1 MNRCEQ
7 RSIPAAGDALPLA
20 FGIVFALAKEALP
33 LGKRS
38 KEPRLKIIPLGGL
51 GKIGKNMTVYEYQN
65 DLIVVD
71 IGSIFPRED
80 MPGVDLV
87 IPDTSYL
94 EHNKEKLRGYFI
106 THGHEDHIG
115 AVPYVLRN
123 LPAPVYG
130 TKLTLALC
138 ENKLKEHRL
147 TGSVPLNVV
156 EPGDAVTAGVFK
168 VEFIHVN
175 HSIPGACALAIHTP
189 VGVIVHTGDFK
200 IDFTPQDG
208 APLNFGRFAELGNQG
223 VLALLADSTNV
234 ERPGYTISEKKVAE
248 TFNSLFAKANGRV
261 IIAMFASNVSRIQS
275 VVDSSVR
282 YGRRVCLVGRSMVNV
297 AKVAIQLGYLNIP
310 EGKLISADDLDRY
323 PDDEITV
330 VTTGSQGEPMSGLS
344 RMAFAEHRK
353 LEIRE
358 SDMVIISAT
367 PIPGNEKSVSRVIN
381 QLFRI
386 GANVI
391 YESLA
396 EVHASGHARQEELKL
411 MHSLVRPKFFIPVHG
426 EYRHLH
432 HHATLARNLGMPYDN
447 VLIPEIGDVIEL
459 DANGLDVTGVVPNGS
474 VLIDG
479 LGIGDVGSVVLRDRK
494 HLSEDGLLIVV
505 MGIDHDLGSVVSG
518 PDIISRGFVYMRQA
532 DELLDGAR
540 EAAKRAIEAF
550 GPIDS
555 TDWNHVKNDV
565 RESVQRYIYDT
576 IKRNPMIL
584 PIIVEI

>member
-1 MNRCEQ
+1 MT
-7 RSIPAAGDALPLA
+7 
-20 FGIVFALAKEALP
+20 KK
-33 LGKRS
+33 GKDI
-38 KEPRLKIIPLGGL
+38 RLKIIPLGGL
-51 GKIGKNMTVYEYQN
+51 GEIGKNLTVFEY
-65 DLIVVD
+65 DRDIVVVD
-71 IGSIFPRED
+71 LGSIFPRED

-87 IPDTSYL
+87 IPDTTYL
-94 EHNKEKLRGYFI
+94 EHNRDKIRGYFI

-138 ENKLKEHRL
+138 EHKLKEHRL
-147 TGSVPLNVV
+147 MGVAPLNVV
-156 EPGDAVTAGVFK
+156 EPGDVIEAGCFK

-189 VGVIVHTGDFK
+189 VGVVVHTGDFK
-200 IDFTPQDG
+200 VDYTPQDG
-208 APLNFGRFAELGNQG
+208 APVDFGRLAELGNQG
-223 VLALLADSTNV
+223 VLALLADSTNA
-234 ERPGYTISEKKVAE
+234 ERQGYTMSERKVAA
-248 TFNSLFAKANGRV
+248 TFNDLFEKAAGRV
-261 IIAMFASNVSRIQS
+261 IIAMFASNVHRIQS
-275 VVDSSVR
+275 VVDSSIR
-282 YGRRVCLVGRSMVNV
+282 FGRKVCMVGRSMINV
-297 AKVAIQLGYLNIP
+297 SKVAMQLGYLNIP
-310 EGKLISADDLDRY
+310 EGRLISADDLDRY
-323 PDDEITV
+323 PDEQITV

-381 QLFRI
+381 QLIRI

-396 EVHASGHARQEELKL
+396 EVHVSGHARQEELKL
-411 MHSLVRPKFFIPVHG
+411 MHSLVKPKYFMPVHG

-432 HHATLARNLGMPYDN
+432 HHANLARALGMKDDN
-447 VLIPEIGDVIEL
+447 ILIAEIGDVIEL
-459 DANGLDVTGVVPNGS
+459 SPDGIDVTGVAPSGS

-479 LGIGDVGSVVLRDRK
+479 LGIGDVGAVVLRDRK

-505 MGIDHDLGSVVSG
+505 MGLDHELGSVVSG
-518 PDIISRGFVYMRQA
+518 PDIISRGFVYVRES
-532 DELLDGAR
+532 DELVEGAR
-540 EAAKRAIEAF
+540 EAAMRAIDAF
-550 GPIDS
+550 GPVDS
-555 TDWNHVKNDV
+555 TEWNRLKNDV

-584 PIIVEI
+584 PIIVEV

>member
-1 MNRCEQ
+1 MSKHN
-7 RSIPAAGDALPLA
+7 
-20 FGIVFALAKEALP
+20 
-33 LGKRS
+33 
-38 KEPRLKIIPLGGL
+38 KEPKLKIIPLGGL
-51 GKIGKNMTVYEYQN
+51 GEIGKNMTVYEYQN
-65 DLIVVD
+65 DIIVVD
-71 IGSIFPRED
+71 VGSVFPRED

-94 EHNKEKLRGYFI
+94 EHNQEKLRGYFI

-115 AVPYVLRN
+115 AVPYVLKN
-123 LPAPVYG
+123 LPAPIYG

-138 ENKLKEHRL
+138 DSKLKEHRL
-147 TGSVPLNVV
+147 SGSIPLNVV
-156 EPGDAVTAGVFK
+156 EPGDRVQAGVFE

-175 HSIPGACALAIHTP
+175 HSIPGSCALAIHTP

-200 IDFTPQDG
+200 VDFTPQDG
-208 APLNFGRFAELGNQG
+208 SPLDFGRFAALGNEG

-248 TFNSLFAKANGRV
+248 TFNGLFAKATGRV

-282 YGRRVCLVGRSMVNV
+282 YGRKICMVGRSMINV

-310 EGKLISADDLDRY
+310 EGKLIAADDLDRY

-386 GANVI
+386 GASVI

-396 EVHASGHARQEELKL
+396 EVHTSGHARQEELKL

-459 DANGLDVTGVVPNGS
+459 DANSIDVTSVVPNGS

-494 HLSEDGLLIVV
+494 HLAEDGLLIVV
-505 MGIDHDLGSVVSG
+505 MGVDHDLGSVVSG

-550 GPIDS
+550 GPIDTS
-555 TDWNHVKNDV
+555 DWNHVKSDV